1 MTDAASMSVREL
13 NIFMYGAVALGG
25 LGWARDRV
33 ELSDVFE
40 TFGFETLE
48 VVDAFETLEALD
60 ALDALDALEAFRAE
74 GYTAVEDCLTAEIG
88 ICSEAAAVLGRR
100 DRKGTL
106 TIEELAAGLA
116 SIKSTRQSIA
126 KSNEGTNIDGN

>member
-1 MTDAASMSVREL
+1 MSVREL
-13 NIFMYGAVALGG
+13 KIFLYGAVALGG
-25 LGWARDRV
+25 LVLAWERV

-40 TFGFETLE
+40 TFGFEVLE
-48 VVDAFETLEALD
+48 VVDAFETLEALGAFD
-60 ALDALDALEAFRAE
+60 ALDTLEAFRAE
-74 GYTAVEDCLTAEIG
+74 GDTAVEDCLTAEMG
-88 ICSEAAAVLGRR
+88 VWSEAAAVLGRR

-126 KSNEGTNIDGN
+126 RSNEETNIDGD